1 MTMADSLRGGAS
13 RARRA
18 VRPGLGQG
26 GKAMSALR
34 RLKAYFGMVPA
45 EEFEAAAF
53 GAPRYDETEYPAE
66 YKAAEYGA
74 AQYEAEY
81 GEYSPRFPDSR
92 PGSGHAKQNRRTGYE
107 HHQATRRPPQVGI
120 DDYDSKFPAPAAHHA
135 TPRVHPARPPSC
147 SGDSRVLIPPTA
159 ASAESRIGESRGA
172 DPEVRGSLAIDTAA
186 AQAARFDGKSTARQ
200 RFASQPFTHPARID
214 SLAHDELHPLARIVT
229 LHPHSYNEARPIGE
243 RYREGNPVIMNLT
256 AMEDRDAKRLVDF
269 AAGLA
274 FALRGSIDKVTSK
287 VFLLSPPDIEVS
299 AEDRRRIAEGR
310 LFD

>member
-1 MTMADSLRGGAS
+1 
-13 RARRA
+13 
-18 VRPGLGQG
+18 
-26 GKAMSALR
+26 MSALR

-45 EEFEAAAF
+45 DEFEAAAF
-53 GAPRYDETEYPAE
+53 GAARYDPTEYPAE
-66 YKAAEYGA
+66 YKAGEHGA

-81 GEYSPRFPDSR
+81 DEYHPRFSDSR
-92 PGSGHAKQNRRTGYE
+92 HSLGHGQQSRRAGYE
-107 HHQATRRPPQVGI
+107 YHQAARRPPRAGI
-120 DDYDSKFPAPAAHHA
+120 DDYDSGFSTPTHHA
-135 TPRVHPARPPSC
+135 ASRVHPARSPSC
-147 SGDSRVLIPPTA
+147 SADPRILIPPAA
-159 ASAESRIGESRGA
+159 ASAESRAGESRGA
-172 DPEVRGSLAIDTAA
+172 DPEVRGSLAIDTATSEA
-186 AQAARFDGKSTARQ
+186 VRADGKPSGRQ
-200 RFASQPFTHPARID
+200 RFPSQPFTHPARSD
-214 SLAHDELHPLARIVT
+214 SFTHDELHPLARIVT